1 MNRTIETD
9 RRRPACITD
18 RGCLIR
24 ALTMRVTTLL
34 LLLSLICLTPS
45 QLFSAGEKIAIK
57 QFTANPPSFYSPE
70 KGPMSLSV
78 VADVDRCCGLS
89 GNGSFRFFLR
99 WTFNFN
105 QGTTTV
111 RTLTGETE
119 FSNSGDS
126 LVSVP
131 FSASFDGRDSAGNF
145 LAEGGFSILL
155 ATDFVRVQ
163 YAQDGTY
170 KSERIFSSITY
181 EPGGFTVDRT
191 SPVIQISAPVEGFS
205 TKSNVT
211 VTFSATDANLQ
222 SVSATLEK
230 DGGSPVPVTSG
241 SAVTENGEYK
251 LKVLASDKSGNTS
264 EAERNFE
271 IDKIG
276 PVIQITSPANGTS
289 VNASSLTVT
298 GTAIDPNGVATVTVN
313 GISATLSGDSF
324 TVSPVLLSRLGN
336 STISVVAA
344 DQVGNSTTASTNVNL
359 DTAAP
364 VISNVSPAD
373 DADINSLTVTVSG
386 TVSDNSAVSTVLV
399 NGTTATLLGNSFSTQ
414 VEFGAQGNNSVFII
428 ATDDSGNNGT
438 QILSYRVI
446 TGVHPPVINPKPPAV
461 TNQNPI
467 TIAGTADPGTSIRIA
482 GGAVDQTVPLDTGTF
497 SIQYTLRENQVNS
510 ITISAVSGSEES
522 IPETFEITHDNIAPK
537 KPEFLNYTSI
547 IKSSKFGLLGITDE
561 IVTVF
566 MDGLSTQQQTTSSPG
581 NGAFGFQLDIPPNQ
595 TVNVS
600 IKAKDAA
607 GNESEVT
614 PAQIRHDP
622 TRFQN
627 LHIALSEPRNW
638 TAVAGTVFPHPLE
651 IILTDQNGDAVQG
664 YPIVFDV
671 VSGDGLVEGQ
681 TTMTKHTNSAG
692 HAFVY
697 FALGPVPGQ
706 YNNIVRATFTDN
718 IEAPALLQITGL
730 APKAGEPTT
739 VEGVVLD
746 ENFGAVPGA
755 TIILMRDGF
764 NNLSMLSDETGRFT
778 FENVEPGRYH
788 LRADGTTTTLPQ
800 QRYPV
805 LAYEIDVFEGQVNTI
820 GMPIFL
826 PRTQVEN
833 KLDITGTT
841 SQVYTTPA
849 IAKLKV
855 NITPGAITYPDGSHT
870 GEFIIS
876 PVPIEVLPMPLPN
889 GWATSLAISI
899 QPAGTVFNPPLPI
912 TFPNVDGAPAGSK
925 ATIVSFD
932 HGAGRYILVGDATV
946 SADGATVTSDPG
958 NGIKFGAWHAI
969 IPPETDSCT
978 TAKFAV
984 EACASSGEVMCGAK
998 GIWWTGP
1005 FPTPDPFESV
1015 CGGLTVQIQCTTT
1028 KAPKILGEYRLIP
1041 GGDVQ
1046 MTEVSDGGDKIYRTL
1061 GGMRLHLKL
1070 SSLPPDALMFHWSAT
1085 TGQFFDS
1092 YRSDSANLG
1101 LSFSGFRKD
1110 IYWEGNWVD
1119 NMDAVITVITSP
1131 SINASPQCQ
1140 ENRIDRRIRTRMLQQ
1155 GHNGDDV
1162 IMLQGLLRT
1171 VGISESG
1178 SNGVSGN
1185 AVAVNGTFSNLTQVA
1200 VIRWQTIT
1208 NGVPQTGS
1216 IRTNDLNV
1224 LHEQWDDF
1232 LKAYDAYS
1240 SSPIVNN
1247 THSDFSSWVVS
1258 AANMLKSTLNDA
1270 AATKISNIPP
1280 DQFRGTVVTSWINK
1294 ESSRDGHWG
1303 KRLNFRITLG
1313 SGDKPDRGSI
1323 GFSQVLNAYRYPS
1336 SSRKID
1342 LNLYHPE
1349 EDVKGLA
1356 QYTNDLGLGGGFYRA
1371 FKSAVYKKQKT
1382 WTLNDYPRIVDLANH
1397 VPRSSSTYTDD
1408 EKDLLSKGILEY
1420 NAGDESIL
1428 KIEPWPSILMNQKY
1442 APNIDNSVTR
1452 GITYSLRVQGPS
1464 DAAGIGANIPL
1475 ASWHVLDARQVTT
1488 GSDDSCDSTVV
1499 AGSDD
1504 QVWYDQIPNLPNQHC
1519 IEPGQDGILQS
1530 PPRNNDGAIECIPFT
1545 YSEQEWAAGVT
1556 FTQKRKTAISQCN

>member
-1 MNRTIETD
+1 MINRTIETD

-24 ALTMRVTTLL
+24 TLTLRVTTLL
-34 LLLSLICLTPS
+34 LLLSVICLTPS

-111 RTLTGETE
+111 ATLTGETE

-126 LVSVP
+126 IVSVP
-131 FSASFDGRDSAGNF
+131 FAASFDGRDSAGNY

-163 YAQDGTY
+163 YTQDGTY

-191 SPVIQISAPVEGFS
+191 PPVIQISAPAEGFL
-205 TKSNVT
+205 TKSNVV
-211 VTFSATDANLQ
+211 VTFSATDANLL
-222 SVSATLEK
+222 SVTATLEK

-241 SAVTENGEYK
+241 AAVTETGEYK
-251 LKVLASDKSGNTS
+251 IKVLASDKSGNTS
-264 EAERNFE
+264 EAVRNFE

-276 PVIQITSPANGTS
+276 PAIQVTSPADGSAINTATVS
-289 VNASSLTVT
+289 VT
-298 GTAIDPNGVATVTVN
+298 GTATDKNGIATVTVN
-313 GISATLSGDSF
+313 GISAAVNGDSF
-324 TVSPVLLSRLGN
+324 TISPVLLSRLGN
-336 STISVVAA
+336 NTISVVAA

-364 VISNVSPAD
+364 VISNVVPAD
-373 DADINSLTVTVSG
+373 GSDINSLTATVSG
-386 TVSDNSAVSTVLV
+386 TVSDDSAVSTVLV
-399 NGTTATLLGNSFSTQ
+399 NGTTATLSGSSFSAQ
-414 VEFGAQGNNSVFII
+414 VEFGAQGNNRVFII
-428 ATDDSGNNGT
+428 ATDNSGNNAT

-482 GGAVDQTVPLDTGTF
+482 GGAVDQTVPLDTSTF

-510 ITISAVSGSEES
+510 ISISAVSGSEES
-522 IPETFEITHDNIAPK
+522 IPETFEITHDNIPPK
-537 KPEFLNYTSI
+537 KPEFLNYTAI

-561 IVTVF
+561 LVSVF
-566 MDGLSTQQQTTSSPG
+566 MDGFGAQQQATSSPG

-607 GNESEVT
+607 GNESEIT

-622 TRFQN
+622 TRVQN

-638 TAVAGTVFPHPLE
+638 TAIAGTIFPHPLE
-651 IILTDQNGDAVQG
+651 IMLTDQNGDAVQG

-681 TTMTKHTNSAG
+681 TTMTKYTNSAG
-692 HAFVY
+692 HAFVN

-718 IEAPALLQITGL
+718 IEAPALFQITGL
-730 APKAGEPTT
+730 VPKAGEPTT

-764 NNLSMLSDETGRFT
+764 SNLSMLSDETGRFT

-841 SQVYTTPA
+841 SQVYTTSSIP
-849 IAKLKV
+849 KLKV
-855 NITPGAITYPDGSHT
+855 DIPSGAITYPDGSHS

-912 TFPNVDGAPAGSK
+912 TFPNVDGGPAGSK

-932 HGAGRYILVGDATV
+932 HGAGRYIPVGTATV
-946 SADGATVTSDPG
+946 SPDGSVIISDPG
-958 NGIKFGAWHAI
+958 SGIKFGAWHAMV
-969 IPPETDSCT
+969 PDTCDFSFTFVNFDARSENN
-978 TAKFAV
+978 
-984 EACASSGEVMCGAK
+984 SSGIVQACTRGMC
-998 GIWWTGP
+998 WNGP
-1005 FPTPDPFESV
+1005 FPAADIKLGPIRFCPPEIVTVNCTGEECNIGPVEVSVEFPLLLAGPTPSNVPELACSLDCVIMPSQIAKFKAIRQANWEVAEIPAASAVRASGSGIEFRFTPNDGDLGKTFLVVGRCPIKNEILFRGKLYIPKVEITERIYETDNVCNFAPNMKLKDVSHELHLIVGTENGGEIKFSGKKAVVTPDLSVVRSKLIYGVKVDNQTFGMGSQTADIIDVQFEPQDGRRIYEVVYSVDHDSDMLMGGNEAPFAQAVDTKGIKILGLSDADYSESRTQLTSETSTWPGKGYNFAYQLSQAFLL
-1015 CGGLTVQIQCTTT
+1015 GGTIPGTTQSGIVLKYCEFDGTCPDPNNVSDKKSNLEIAWAHGAGISFDAGCVADVIITQFPSTSQAAVKITDKTDNLDNNVNDLVEDPKFRNAFNTAKAVNPNSGSFTVNFTDVDFQYDDFFFQNSDEQDLTVALGPCKGELSFDVTYTQSGSGYDLTVQVTGIIYDLYDFKYDQTFKGSSAVGRHPATIQILFDSGSGGLR
-1028 KAPKILGEYRLIP
+1028 AASGKIF
-1041 GGDVQ
+1041 V
-1046 MTEVSDGGDKIYRTL
+1046 TEVVIQKQY
-1061 GGMRLHLKL
+1061 K
-1070 SSLPPDALMFHWSAT
+1070 FH
-1085 TGQFFDS
+1085 
-1092 YRSDSANLG
+1092 
-1101 LSFSGFRKD
+1101 K
-1110 IYWEGNWVD
+1110 NW
-1119 NMDAVITVITSP
+1119 
-1131 SINASPQCQ
+1131 
-1140 ENRIDRRIRTRMLQQ
+1140 
-1155 GHNGDDV
+1155 
-1162 IMLQGLLRT
+1162 
-1171 VGISESG
+1171 
-1178 SNGVSGN
+1178 
-1185 AVAVNGTFSNLTQVA
+1185 
-1200 VIRWQTIT
+1200 
-1208 NGVPQTGS
+1208 
-1216 IRTNDLNV
+1216 
-1224 LHEQWDDF
+1224 
-1232 LKAYDAYS
+1232 
-1240 SSPIVNN
+1240 
-1247 THSDFSSWVVS
+1247 
-1258 AANMLKSTLNDA
+1258 
-1270 AATKISNIPP
+1270 
-1280 DQFRGTVVTSWINK
+1280 
-1294 ESSRDGHWG
+1294 
-1303 KRLNFRITLG
+1303 
-1313 SGDKPDRGSI
+1313 
-1323 GFSQVLNAYRYPS
+1323 
-1336 SSRKID
+1336 
-1342 LNLYHPE
+1342 
-1349 EDVKGLA
+1349 
-1356 QYTNDLGLGGGFYRA
+1356 
-1371 FKSAVYKKQKT
+1371 
-1382 WTLNDYPRIVDLANH
+1382 
-1397 VPRSSSTYTDD
+1397 
-1408 EKDLLSKGILEY
+1408 
-1420 NAGDESIL
+1420 
-1428 KIEPWPSILMNQKY
+1428 
-1442 APNIDNSVTR
+1442 
-1452 GITYSLRVQGPS
+1452 
-1464 DAAGIGANIPL
+1464 
-1475 ASWHVLDARQVTT
+1475 
-1488 GSDDSCDSTVV
+1488 
-1499 AGSDD
+1499 
-1504 QVWYDQIPNLPNQHC
+1504 
-1519 IEPGQDGILQS
+1519 
-1530 PPRNNDGAIECIPFT
+1530 
-1545 YSEQEWAAGVT
+1545 
-1556 FTQKRKTAISQCN
+1556 